1 MRINFRVRLLMALS
15 LCISLSILPA
25 VAYDFTLTIFGN
37 ANMDD
42 IIDESDITFL
52 KKIIAGTQNATA
64 FSDANYDGMIDEK
77 DIYQIESII
86 KGNET
91 ALAFADGVGRN
102 LTVNVPAEKI
112 VTLAGSYGPEML
124 LAFGIQPEAIT
135 EQSKSHAVQLQDI
148 MENIP
153 TVGTYQ
159 EPDIEAIMK
168 LNPQLVHCYESRYI
182 KAGSYEK
189 LEANLKDVGI
199 NLVALDFHNPSTFN
213 NAIRIMGYL
222 LGNHQR
228 ADSLIDFEESNM
240 NLIKERTKKLT
251 NEQRTSAY
259 LESSKDLA
267 TRGPGDATY
276 ESIILCG
283 GRSIFEDISDP
294 YPTVESES
302 VIQRDPQ
309 VIIKVP
315 DGLAATDSAEPL
327 ESLRDNIADR
337 TGWENI
343 DAVKNNRIY
352 VINGGT
358 KSVHNSIFCLFLAKA
373 LHPDLFKDIDPEAIY
388 RQWYNK
394 FLGLDNDLMV
404 VYPPSESWQ

>member
-1 MRINFRVRLLMALS
+1 MNQFIDLS
-15 LCISLSILPA
+15 LCILLSILPA

-42 IIDESDITFL
+42 TIDESDIEFVRE
-52 KKIIAGTQNATA
+52 IISGTQKATA
-64 FSDANYDGMIDEK
+64 FSDANYDGMIDER
-77 DIYQIESII
+77 DISKVESIM
-86 KGNET
+86 KGNKT
-91 ALAFADGVGRN
+91 NLTIVDGVGRN
-102 LTVNVPAEKI
+102 LTVSVPVEKI

-168 LNPQLVHCYESRYI
+168 LKPQLVHCYESRYN

-189 LEANLKDVGI
+189 LEMNLKDIGI
-199 NLVALDFHNPSTFN
+199 NLVALDFHNPRSFN

-222 LGNHQR
+222 LGDQPR

-240 NLIKERTKKLT
+240 NLIKERTKELT
-251 NEQRTSAY
+251 YEQRTPVY

-283 GRSIFEDISDP
+283 GRSIFDDIVDP
-294 YPTVESES
+294 YPTVESEA
-302 VIQRDPQ
+302 VIERNPQ

-327 ESLRDNIADR
+327 ESLLDSIANR
-337 TGWENI
+337 TGWEGL

-352 VINGGT
+352 VVNGGT
-358 KSVHNSIFCLFLAKA
+358 KSVHNSIFCLFSAKA
-373 LHPDLFKDIDPEAIY
+373 LHPDLFKDVDPESIY
-388 RQWYNK
+388 LQWYK
-394 FLGLDNDLMV
+394 EFLGLDNDLLV
-404 VYPPSESWQ
+404 VYPPSESWK

>member
-1 MRINFRVRLLMALS
+1 MRTVTDMRLVMAMALCV
-15 LCISLSILPA
+15 LFSIQSGI
-25 VAYDFTLTIFGN
+25 AYDFTLGIFGN

-42 IIDESDITFL
+42 TIDESDIAFIRE
-52 KKIIAGTQNATA
+52 IIDGTQKATA
-64 FSDANYDGMIDEK
+64 FADADYNGIIDEK
-77 DIYQIESII
+77 DISQIESII
-86 KGNET
+86 LGNET
-91 ALAFADGVGRN
+91 NLTIVDGVGRN
-102 LTVNVPAEKI
+102 LTVSVPVEKI

-159 EPDIEAIMK
+159 EPDIEAIIE

-189 LEANLKDVGI
+189 LENGLKDIGI

-222 LGNHQR
+222 LGDQRR
-228 ADSLIDFEESNM
+228 ADLLIDFEESNM

-251 NEQRTSAY
+251 DEQRTSVY

-283 GRSIFEDISDP
+283 GRSIFDDISAP
-294 YPTVESES
+294 YPTVESEA
-302 VIQRDPQ
+302 VIQRNPQ
-309 VIIKVP
+309 AIIKVP

-327 ESLRDNIADR
+327 KSLRDSIADR
-337 TGWENI
+337 AGWEDL
-343 DAVKNNRIY
+343 DAVKNDRVY

-373 LHPDLFKDIDPEAIY
+373 LYPDLFKDVDPESIY

-394 FLGLDNDLMV
+394 FLGTDNDLAI
-404 VYPPSESWQ
+404 VYPLSESW